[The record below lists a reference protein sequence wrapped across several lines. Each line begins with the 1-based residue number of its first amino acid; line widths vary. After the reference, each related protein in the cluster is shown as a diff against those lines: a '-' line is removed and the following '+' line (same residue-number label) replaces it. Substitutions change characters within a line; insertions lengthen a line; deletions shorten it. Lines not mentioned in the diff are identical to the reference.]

1 MNRSGYD
8 AAPVPRRARPL
19 VVGVVHTVA
28 SPCRC
33 HASILPGL
41 RALGHQGFSA
51 DADALPLGLARLVA
65 ADAVFEQTDTL
76 RGEGWMR
83 PFVRAELERA
93 GVAVVGP
100 SASACALA
108 DDKVRARE
116 RMAAAGVPVA
126 RGAAFHGERV
136 RLPATLRPPFV
147 VKAAH
152 EHGSRGLVYA
162 GTRAEA
168 EPAARGHV
176 PRGPLALVE
185 EYVEGI
191 EVTVSLVGAP
201 LRPLPP
207 VLVRLPSSE
216 GPEGLHTFARK
227 WTGFPGT
234 GAPAGRLVLAALPG
248 AVHRR
253 LLAVVRRATK
263 ALGLTFLARLD
274 VRLRADG
281 EPVVLEA
288 NPRPSLERGAAAA
301 VAAAAH
307 GWSYE
312 ALLARLLAD
321 RLGAGRR
328 R

>member
-1 MNRSGYD
+1 MHRRS
-8 AAPVPRRARPL
+8 RPL

-41 RALGHQGFSA
+41 RSLSHRGFTA
-51 DADALPLGLARLVA
+51 DADALPLGLARLVE

-93 GVAVVGP
+93 GARVVGP
-100 SASACALA
+100 SAAACALS
-108 DDKVRARE
+108 DDKARARE
-116 RMAAAGVPVA
+116 VMAAAGVPIA
-126 RGAAFHGERV
+126 RGAAFHGEKV
-136 RLPATLRPPFV
+136 RIPSGLCPPFV

-162 GTRAEA
+162 GSRAEA
-168 EPAARGHV
+168 ERAARGLV
-176 PRGPLALVE
+176 ARGRVALVE

-207 VLVRLPSSE
+207 VLVRLPSAD

-234 GAPAGRLVLAALPG
+234 GAPAGRLALAALPK
-248 AVHRR
+248 AVERR
-253 LLAVVRRATK
+253 LLAVVRRAAR
-263 ALGLTFLARLD
+263 ALGLAFLARFD

-288 NPRPSLERGAAAA
+288 NPRPSLEHGADTA
-301 VAAAAH
+301 VAAAAA

-312 ALLARLLAD
+312 ALLARLLTD
-321 RLGAGRR
+321 RLAAGGRR
-328 R
+328 

>member
-1 MNRSGYD
+1 MSRRS
-8 AAPVPRRARPL
+8 RPL

-33 HASILPGL
+33 HASLLPAL
-41 RALGHQGFSA
+41 RALGHRAFTA
-51 DADALPLGLARLVA
+51 DADALPLGMPRLVE

-100 SASACALA
+100 TAAACALA
-108 DDKVRARE
+108 DDKARARE
-116 RMAAAGVPVA
+116 VMEAAGVPIA
-126 RGAAFHGERV
+126 RGAAFHGEKV
-136 RLPATLRPPFV
+136 RLPAALEPPFV

-168 EPAARGHV
+168 ERAARGLV
-176 PRGPLALVE
+176 ARGRVALVE
-185 EYVEGI
+185 EYVAGI
-191 EVTVSLVGAP
+191 EVTVSLVGLP
-201 LRPLPP
+201 LRALPP
-207 VLVRLPSSE
+207 VLVRLPASD
-216 GPEGLHTFARK
+216 GPAGLHTFARK

-234 GAPAGRLVLAALPG
+234 GAPAGRLVLAALPR
-248 AVHRR
+248 AVERR
-253 LLAVVRRATK
+253 LLAVARRAAR
-263 ALGLTFLARLD
+263 ALGLTHLARFD
-274 VRLRADG
+274 VRLRPDG

-288 NPRPSLERGAAAA
+288 NPRPSLEHGADTA
-301 VAAAAH
+301 VAAAAY
-307 GWSYE
+307 GWTYE

-321 RLGAGRR
+321 RLSARR
-328 R
+328 RR